1 MLSPESWGESLG
13 GGTLKTDG
21 LWTPVLVVATVNQ
34 GDKVVVLQGNQSSQG
49 VGHVVVPKLE
59 AQTRH

>member
-1 MLSPESWGESLG
+1 MGSPESWRESLG
-13 GGTLKTDG
+13 GGTLRVMG
-21 LWTPVLVVATVNQ
+21 LWTVVVATVNQ

-49 VGHVVVPKLE
+49 GGHVVVPKLE